1 MTTQWQ
7 GHYLDGRT
15 AVRQP
20 VAIRIMRSALEV
32 ITENGTTLWW
42 PFAEIRQTQ
51 GFYAGEEVRLEK
63 GGEIAEVLLVSDAG
77 FLSALHRV
85 APAVATR
92 FHDPSRRR
100 MRAKLTVLAAFAV
113 IGITVAL
120 YLWGIP
126 ALSGAVARRLPVSW
140 EEQLGQ
146 SVVEQL
152 APLDEQCTDPT
163 RTQAIEEI
171 MTTLTSTLPHSPYTF
186 RVIVVDNPTVNAFAA
201 PGGYIVVLKG
211 LVEKTQSAEELAGV
225 LAHEMQHIEKR
236 HATRMLIQH
245 ASTGLLI
252 TALTGGGSDASVWGL
267 EGARTL
273 GILRY
278 SRHHEEEADAEG
290 LRLLVAANIDPK
302 GMMTFFE
309 SLKKEEGG
317 DTPEFLKYVSTHP
330 STMERVE
337 RLQSMVGHVEGHF
350 VKLLPQYDWDDMHQI
365 CQVTG
370 TQRRW

>member
-20 VAIRIMRSALEV
+20 VAVRIMRSALEV

-63 GGEIAEVLLVSDAG
+63 GGEIAEVLLVSDPA
-77 FLSALHRV
+77 FLSALHRL
-85 APAVATR
+85 APEVATR
-92 FHDPSRRR
+92 FHNPSRRR
-100 MRAKLTVLAAFAV
+100 LRAKLTVVAAFAV
-113 IGITVAL
+113 IGITAAL

-126 ALSGAVARRLPVSW
+126 ALSAAVARRLPVSW
-140 EEQLGQ
+140 EEQLGR
-146 SVVEQL
+146 SVVDEL
-152 APLDEQCTDPT
+152 APLEEQCTDPI

-171 MTTLTSTLPHSPYTF
+171 MTTLTGPLPHSPYTF
-186 RVIVVDNPTVNAFAA
+186 RVIVADDPTVNAFAA

-211 LVEKTQSAEELAGV
+211 LVKKTQSAEELAGV

-236 HATRMLIQH
+236 HATRMVIQN

-252 TALTGGGSDASVWGL
+252 AALAGGGSDAGL

-290 LRLLVAANIDPK
+290 FRLLVAANIDPR

-309 SLKKEEGG
+309 SLQEEEGK
-317 DTPEFLKYVSTHP
+317 DTPGFLKYVSTHP
-330 STMERVE
+330 NTMERIE
-337 RLQSMVGHVEGHF
+337 RLRSMAGHAKGNF
-350 VKLLPQYDWDDMHQI
+350 VKLLPQYDWKDMHKI
-365 CQVTG
+365 CQLKG
-370 TQRRW
+370 R

>member
-1 MTTQWQ
+1 MTSQWQ

-15 AVRQP
+15 AVRRP
-20 VAIRIMRSALEV
+20 VVIRIMRSALEV
-32 ITENGTTLWW
+32 IPENGTTLWW

-63 GGEIAEVLLVSDAG
+63 GGEIAEVLLVSDAA

-85 APAVATR
+85 APGVATR

-113 IGITVAL
+113 IGITAAL

-126 ALSGAVARRLPVSW
+126 ALSGVVARRVPVSW
-140 EEQLGQ
+140 EEQLGR
-146 SVVEQL
+146 SVVDQL
-152 APLDEQCTDPT
+152 APLDEQCTDPI
-163 RTQAIEEI
+163 RTQSIEEI
-171 MTTLTSTLPHSPYTF
+171 MVTLTRVLPNSPYTF

-201 PGGYIVVLKG
+201 PGGYIVILRG
-211 LVEKTQSAEELAGV
+211 LVEKSRTAEELAGV

-252 TALTGGGSDASVWGL
+252 AALTGGGSDVSGWGL

-290 LRLLVAANIDPK
+290 FRLLVAANIDPR

-309 SLKKEEGG
+309 SLTEEEGG

-330 STMERVE
+330 STMERIE
-337 RLQSMVGHVEGHF
+337 RLRSMAGRAEGNF
-350 VKLLPQYDWDDMHQI
+350 VKLLPQYDWEDMHEI
-365 CQVTG
+365 CQGKG
-370 TQRRW
+370 TQRRP